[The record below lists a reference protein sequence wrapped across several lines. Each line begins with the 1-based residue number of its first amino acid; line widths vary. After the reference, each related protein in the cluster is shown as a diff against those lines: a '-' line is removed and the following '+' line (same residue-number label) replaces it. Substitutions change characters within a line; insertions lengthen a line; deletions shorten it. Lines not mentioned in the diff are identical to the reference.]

1 MFLTKEP
8 TNSSILD
15 RESVNTPADAL
26 SLFFL
31 FVHDRFMHQDI
42 IERKIGEGYVVISD
56 RYDLSSFCYQGPPM
70 EVLFGSMEATL
81 DWMVSVSRVIRV
93 IPDITFLIDVDVDT
107 ALERLSI
114 RRTRSAFE
122 SRALLERVRSYYL
135 HMAGMRR
142 DCVVLD
148 GKVGKGG
155 SCSGKRSTR
164 SQGAC
169 HLVVTITSSDRTRS
183 VCSACDILAF
193 PCSRSTGNCETWLL
207 AMSLFRYVTWS
218 STSFETHLSAN
229 GRVLK
234 FE

>member
-1 MFLTKEP
+1 MFIAVEGIDGSGKTTLAKGLERELGRTHRVFLTKEP

-148 GKVGKGG
+148 GKVGKGELLRKAVDEVSRRMSPG
-155 SCSGKRSTR
+155 SDD
-164 SQGAC
+164 
-169 HLVVTITSSDRTRS
+169 HLV
-183 VCSACDILAF
+183 
-193 PCSRSTGNCETWLL
+193 G
-207 AMSLFRYVTWS
+207 
-218 STSFETHLSAN
+218 
-229 GRVLK
+229 
-234 FE
+234 